1 MAGSAGISLY
11 HKALAGPLWHKLSFG
26 AGSTWPKV
34 AYCFDIYRYLLLQRQ
49 EFEQCQY
56 TCNTFFN
63 IKEIILKLSRYLTA
77 GALLL
82 AANLSQAAVVNVTS
96 HGAWTNF
103 FSPGNTIQITKPG
116 SYRFDYALTAKN
128 STQPLLVSLL
138 GVSVN
143 LATNKVG
150 DIIRV
155 SDAIPFVGS
164 NSYSNSFVFNTTQ
177 SGNFIFNLAFT
188 NLGTWKGQLSTNV
201 VPVPEPE
208 SLALLGL
215 GLSGLLLARRRK
227 SS

>member
-1 MAGSAGISLY
+1 M
-11 HKALAGPLWHKLSFG
+11 
-26 AGSTWPKV
+26 
-34 AYCFDIYRYLLLQRQ
+34 
-49 EFEQCQY
+49 
-56 TCNTFFN
+56 
-63 IKEIILKLSRYLTA
+63 KLSRYLSA

-82 AANLSQAAVVNVTS
+82 AANFSQAAVVNVTS

-103 FSPGNTIQITKPG
+103 NTLQITKPG

-128 STQPLLVSLL
+128 SAQPLLASLF
-138 GVSVN
+138 GAGVN
-143 LATNKVG
+143 LATNKFS
-150 DIIRV
+150 DRYH
-155 SDAIPFVGS
+155 SDAIAFVGK

-177 SGNFIFNLAFT
+177 SGNFTFFLGFT
-188 NLGTWKGQLSTNV
+188 NLGTWQGQLSTNV

>member
-1 MAGSAGISLY
+1 M
-11 HKALAGPLWHKLSFG
+11 
-26 AGSTWPKV
+26 
-34 AYCFDIYRYLLLQRQ
+34 
-49 EFEQCQY
+49 
-56 TCNTFFN
+56 
-63 IKEIILKLSRYLTA
+63 KLSRYLSA

-103 FSPGNTIQITKPG
+103 FSPGNTLQITQPG

-128 STQPLLVSLL
+128 SAQPLLASLF

-143 LATNKVG
+143 LATNKVS

-155 SDAIPFVGS
+155 SDAIAVVGK
-164 NSYSNSFVFNTTQ
+164 NSYSNSFIFNTTQ
-177 SGNFIFNLAFT
+177 SGNFTFNLAFT
-188 NLGTWKGQLSTNV
+188 NLGTWQGQLTTNV